1 MSTQSN
7 FFSKNKV
14 FIIVLSLIVVFSL
27 FSFVKSII
35 SFILLV
41 ALVGVVLFNKKKI
54 VSFLTRGKIQWNIS
68 NPIFMPFAAEWNAI

>member
-27 FSFVKSII
+27 FSFVKSIV

-41 ALVGVVLFNKKKI
+41 VLVGVVFLNKKKI
-54 VSFLTRGKIQWNIS
+54 VSFLTKGKIQ
-68 NPIFMPFAAEWNAI
+68 

>member
-1 MSTQSN
+1 MSNQSN

-27 FSFVKSII
+27 FSFVKSLI

-41 ALVGVVLFNKKKI
+41 VLVGAVLFNKKKI
-54 VSFLTRGKIQWNIS
+54 VSFLTRGKVQ
-68 NPIFMPFAAEWNAI
+68 